1 MSKITKAQRIKEYN
15 EVNKGYAITGIKKVN
30 KEHLKYL
37 EVNGAKTLDELYKY
51 YSMAKLASY
60 KEIMRVYNPRE
71 VIGLVGSNHAYSITL
86 VADNGDTL
94 WITRCNNYLVEEV

>member
-30 KEHLKYL
+30 KEHLEYL
-37 EVNGAKTLDELYKY
+37 EVNGAKTLDELYKNC
-51 YSMAKLASY
+51 SNGKWSSY
-60 KEIMRVYNPRE
+60 NAILRTYKPEKI
-71 VIGLVGSNHAYSITL
+71 IGFVGSSYSYSITL

-94 WITRCNNYLVEEV
+94 WITRCNNYLVEGV